1 MPRPIGREE
10 LLSQVSARFAL
21 GRGVLL
27 YGPAGIG
34 KSTLLTAF
42 AAAEESRGV
51 TVLRA
56 SVAEAEAD
64 LPYLALVDLFDGA
77 PAPAFDALASH
88 LRAALDGALLRGA
101 PPTTP
106 HDQLAVRL
114 AVLEVLRLL
123 SAERPVL
130 VVLDD
135 VQWVDQP
142 SAGVL
147 RFVARRLDGTAVRV
161 LAAERVGDTG
171 PVMRDLCPEPRT
183 EILVPPLSEPSI
195 ADLLRDRFGQRLS
208 RRDSQRVF
216 AASGGNPLY
225 AVELGRALRDRP
237 APVTLTD
244 PLPVPGRLRGLL
256 AARLGALPPAELA
269 VLLLVAA
276 AARPS
281 GSLLARCGVSVSED
295 LPAAVAGGVVL
306 TEPDGAIRFAHPLL
320 REMVYADASE
330 PARREAHLRL
340 AAVAADPVEI
350 ARHLATA
357 RSAPDQV
364 LAASLAQAAAAARLR
379 GAPAAA
385 ADLARLAA
393 ERTPEHEVD
402 EAAARWLEAA
412 RYAAEAGALAEARIN
427 ALKALGQAT
436 RRRIR
441 VGARLLL
448 VELAGEDQSGAGPLL
463 DAAFTEVGDS
473 LDLLA
478 RVRLRRA
485 VKAYYDGD
493 VEAAHAELKRAEESA
508 ERCDDPERL
517 VEVLSW
523 RGSMLVGAEG
533 DDQLERAGELAS
545 ALPLTAA
552 VISARQ
558 LAAMARLFRGDVA
571 AALRRITALRVEVE
585 QSGAVRDLAAVLISV
600 AGVYGRAGRC
610 AEALRAGRACVRLYT
625 DVMPVPGPGL
635 LVAATTELNGGSL
648 AEASRY
654 ADRAL
659 RACLDA
665 GDEDW
670 IKIGYVTRGMVRS
683 LRGDQAAALASFR
696 AAYALERRLSRV
708 DPGQVLWHADFVEA
722 LVSAGAREEASI
734 VLSEVTA
741 CADRFDRWV
750 ASLGLARAG
759 AHLMAADGQVKA
771 ATQALT
777 AAIERWAD
785 HPYPLEVAHA
795 YFALGCLERRAHRR
809 GAARV
814 AFADAV
820 ARYNAAQA
828 VPWREAANRDLA
840 RLDGGRG
847 ARLSET
853 EQRIVDLVRSGATNR
868 EIGRAMF
875 LSVKAVEANLTRLY
889 RRLNV
894 TNRAQLAQVTDESD

>member
-1 MPRPIGREE
+1 VPRPIGRED
-10 LLSQVSARFAL
+10 LLSLVSVRLAL
-21 GRGVLL
+21 GRGALL

-42 AAAEESRGV
+42 AATEEASGV

-77 PAPAFDALASH
+77 PAPAFDALARH
-88 LRAALDGALLRGA
+88 LRAALDGALLRGD

-114 AVLEVLRLL
+114 AVLEVLRAL
-123 SAERPVL
+123 SADRPVL

-161 LAAERVGDTG
+161 LAAERVGDAG

-183 EILVPPLSEPSI
+183 EILVPPLSEPGI
-195 ADLLRDRFGQRLS
+195 ADLLRDRFGKQLS
-208 RRDSQRVF
+208 LRDSQRVF

-237 APVTLTD
+237 APVTPTD

-256 AARLGALPPAELA
+256 AARLAALPPAELA

-281 GSLLARCGVSVSED
+281 GSLLARCGVTVCED
-295 LPAAVAGGVVL
+295 LPAAVAGGVIL
-306 TEPDGAIRFAHPLL
+306 TESDGVIRFAHPLL
-320 REMVYADASE
+320 REMVYADASDD
-330 PARREAHLRL
+330 ARRKAHLRL
-340 AAVAADPVEI
+340 AEVVADPVEI

-357 RSAPDQV
+357 RSEPDQV
-364 LAASLAQAAAAARLR
+364 LASSLARAAAAARLR
-379 GAPAAA
+379 AAPAAA

-393 ERTPEHEVD
+393 ERTPEHEAD
-402 EAAARWLEAA
+402 DAAARWLEAA
-412 RYAAEAGALAEARIN
+412 RYASEAGALAEARSN
-427 ALKALGQAT
+427 ATTAL
-436 RRRIR
+436 RRAIRPRTR

-478 RVRLRRA
+478 HVRLRRA

-493 VEAAHAELKRAEESA
+493 VETAHAELKLAEEAA
-508 ERCDDPERL
+508 ERCEDPERL

-533 DDQLERAGELAS
+533 DDQLERAGELARS
-545 ALPLTAA
+545 LPLTAA

-571 AALRRITALRVEVE
+571 AALRRIAALRVEVE

-610 AEALRAGRACVRLYT
+610 SDALLAGRACVRLYT

-635 LVAATTELNGGSL
+635 LVGATTELNGGSL
-648 AEASRY
+648 TRAARY

-659 RACLDA
+659 QACLAA

-670 IKIGYVTRGMVRS
+670 IKIAHVTRGMVLA
-683 LRGDQAAALASFR
+683 LRGDHVAAVAAFR
-696 AAYALERRLSRV
+696 SAHALERRLSRV
-708 DPGQVLWHADFVEA
+708 DPGQVLWHADFVEE

-750 ASLGLARAG
+750 ADLGLARAR
-759 AHLMAADGQVKA
+759 AYLTAADGRVKA
-771 ATQALT
+771 ATQTLA

-809 GAARV
+809 GAAR
-814 AFADAV
+814 AALAEAI
-820 ARYNAAQA
+820 ARYGAAQA
-828 VPWREAANRDLA
+828 IPWRDAAARDLA

-894 TNRAQLAQVTDESD
+894 SNRAQLAQIVDESD